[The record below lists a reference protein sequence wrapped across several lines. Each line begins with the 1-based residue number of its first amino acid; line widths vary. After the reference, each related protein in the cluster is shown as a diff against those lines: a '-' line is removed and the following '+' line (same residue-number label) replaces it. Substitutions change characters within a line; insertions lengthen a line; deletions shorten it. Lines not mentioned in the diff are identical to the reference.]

1 MKRIALIAGAVTA
14 VLAIV
19 APTATAGNAATSRT
33 NQVRL
38 HVQPTFDHEQG
49 GQTVW
54 RAGNRLMY

>member
-19 APTATAGNAATSRT
+19 APTATAGNAGTSR

-54 RAGNRLMY
+54 RAGNRLTY